1 MAARQNHIEISV
13 IYRILTIRKFKM
25 NKFELQP
32 HKKNAD
38 QIFCENNMASG
49 SITEKLSRKYRL
61 LTVHPHKRI

>member
-32 HKKNAD
+32 HRNKRWPDILWKQYGESKYN
-38 QIFCENNMASG
+38 
-49 SITEKLSRKYRL
+49 RK
-61 LTVHPHKRI
+61 VE